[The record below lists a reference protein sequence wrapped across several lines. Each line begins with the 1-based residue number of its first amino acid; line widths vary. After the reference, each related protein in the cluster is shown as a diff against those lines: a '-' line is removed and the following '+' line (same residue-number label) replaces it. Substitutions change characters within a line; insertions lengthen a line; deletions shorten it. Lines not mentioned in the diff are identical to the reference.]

1 MNYMMTMTL
10 MIIMILM
17 TMNIK
22 MNKIIN
28 FIKKNYIY
36 VNITFL
42 FLTIYIIL
50 FPIISNAIKKI
61 FPLFNE
67 CTYLRMTG
75 NPCPLCGGTRYIQ
88 NMSNVFADITYL
100 FHPFGIIM
108 IFIFGE
114 SIYRIYNIITRK
126 KEKTEK
132 HIKKDILIHLLAL
145 ICFWLY
151 ESIYL
156 IKR

>member
-1 MNYMMTMTL
+1 
-10 MIIMILM
+10 M

-50 FPIISNAIKKI
+50 FPIISIPIKKI

-67 CTYLRMTG
+67 CTYLRITG
-75 NPCPLCGGTRYIQ
+75 KPCPLCGGTRYIQ
-88 NMSNVFADITYL
+88 NMSKIFTDITYL

-108 IFIFGE
+108 IFIFCE

-132 HIKKDILIHLLAL
+132 HIKIDILIHLLAL
-145 ICFWLY
+145 ICFLLY
-151 ESIYL
+151 EMLYL
-156 IKR
+156 IRN